1 MRSFSLRRTNVRISD
16 RKKFTWRVKRPLIYV
31 QIGLAFYIGIFMNIF
46 FSGFPITGFVLMVPL
61 LGAIA
66 IIDTIKKGDY

>member
-1 MRSFSLRRTNVRISD
+1 MRISN

-31 QIGLAFYIGIFMNIF
+31 QIGLAFYIGIFTNIF